1 VEQKSLLLR
10 SKTTQLQQAE
20 NSMGNALTQK
30 ILITLGFIFA
40 YRVLAYI
47 PVPGVDTSV
56 IASYFTDANNALGLA
71 NMFSGNAIERLSIIS
86 LGIMPYITASIVME
100 LLAATF
106 PTLGQMK
113 KERDGMQKYM
123 QIIRYFT
130 IFITVVQAIGVSMG
144 LQSLT
149 GSSGQSAVMIDPT
162 TFVIIATFSMLTG
175 TMLLMWIG
183 EQITQKGIGNGISLI
198 IFAGIVSGLPSAISN
213 TVQAVNAGEM
223 SFLTILAILGV
234 MLITI
239 LAIIYV
245 ELGERRVPISYSR
258 KTIMQNQNKRVMNYI
273 PVKVN
278 LSGVIPPI
286 FASAILMFPLTMLQS
301 SQNDILVK
309 IADILAPGGVVFNV
323 VTFLLVVFF
332 AFFYASIAFNAKDIS
347 DNLKK
352 QGGFIPGVRP
362 GEHTK
367 EFLNDVASK
376 LTVTGATYLAIIST
390 VPFVFINGMGASF
403 YFGGTAVLIIV
414 QVALDTMRK
423 VEAQRTMNQYNTLGN
438 VGL

>member
-1 VEQKSLLLR
+1 
-10 SKTTQLQQAE
+10 
-20 NSMGNALTQK
+20 MGNALTQK
-30 ILITLGFIFA
+30 ILITLGFLFA

-47 PVPGVDTSV
+47 PVPGVDLDV
-56 IASYFTDANNALGLA
+56 IKSFFDQNSNNGLGLA
-71 NMFSGNAIERLSIIS
+71 NMFSGGAVKRFSIIS

-106 PTLGQMK
+106 PALGQMK

-130 IFITVVQAIGVSMG
+130 IFITVVQAIGVSIGLRSMG
-144 LQSLT
+144 
-149 GSSGQSAVMIDPT
+149 SGGQGAIMIDQT
-162 TFVIIATFSMLTG
+162 TFTVLATFSMLTG

-198 IFAGIVSGLPSAISN
+198 IFAGIVSGIPAAISN
-213 TVQAVNAGEM
+213 TISSVNAGTM
-223 SFLTILAILGV
+223 NFLSVLAIAAIMLVTILV
-234 MLITI
+234 
-239 LAIIYV
+239 IIYV

-273 PVKVN
+273 PVRVN
-278 LSGVIPPI
+278 ISGVIPPI
-286 FASAILMFPLTMLQS
+286 FASAVLMFPLTMLQAS
-301 SQNDILVK
+301 TNSTVTA
-309 IADILAPGGVVFNV
+309 IADLLAPGGVVFNV
-323 VTFLLVVFF
+323 ATFLMIIFF
-332 AFFYASIAFNAKDIS
+332 AFFYASIQFNAKDIA
-347 DNLKK
+347 DNLKR

-362 GEHTK
+362 GEHTR
-367 EFLNDVASK
+367 EFLNEVASR
-376 LTVTGATYLAIIST
+376 LTVTGAIYLALIST
-390 VPFVFINGMGASF
+390 LPFMFINGLGASF

-423 VEAQRTMNQYNTLGN
+423 IEAQRTMNQYEVLGN

>member
-1 VEQKSLLLR
+1 
-10 SKTTQLQQAE
+10 
-20 NSMGNALTQK
+20 MGNALTQK
-30 ILITLGFIFA
+30 ILITLGFLFA

-47 PVPGVDTSV
+47 PTPGVDLHV
-56 IASYFTDANNALGLA
+56 IKEFFDNNSNNALGMM
-71 NMFSGNAIERLSIIS
+71 NMFSGNAVSRLSIIS

-100 LLAATF
+100 LLSATF
-106 PTLGQMK
+106 PALGQMK

-130 IFITVVQAIGVSMG
+130 IFITVVQAVGVSMG
-144 LQSLT
+144 LQSMT
-149 GSSGQSAVMIDPT
+149 GRSGAAAVMIDPVLFT
-162 TFVIIATFSMLTG
+162 VLTTFSMLTG

-198 IFAGIVSGLPSAISN
+198 IFAGIVSGLPAAIGN
-213 TVQAVNAGEM
+213 TIRAVNAGEM
-223 SFLTILAILGV
+223 NFLVILGILAI
-234 MLITI
+234 MLITV

-258 KTIMQNQNKRVMNYI
+258 KTIMQNQTKRVMNYI

-286 FASAILMFPLTMLQS
+286 FASAVLMFPLTMLQAS
-301 SQNDILVK
+301 TNPWLTA
-309 IADILAPGGVVFNV
+309 IADSLSPGGVVFNI
-323 VTFLLVVFF
+323 VTFLLVMFF
-332 AFFYASIAFNAKDIS
+332 AFFYASIAFNAKDIA

-367 EFLNDVASK
+367 EFLNEVASR
-376 LTVTGATYLAIIST
+376 LTGSGAIYLAIIST
-390 VPFVFINGMGASF
+390 LPFAIISGMGASF
-403 YFGGTAVLIIV
+403 YFGGVSVLIIV

-423 VEAQRTMNQYNTLGN
+423 IEAQRTMNQYDTLGN

>member
-1 VEQKSLLLR
+1 
-10 SKTTQLQQAE
+10 
-20 NSMGNALTQK
+20 MGNALTQK
-30 ILITLGFIFA
+30 ILITLGFLFA

-47 PVPGVDTSV
+47 PTPGVDLAV
-56 IASYFTDANNALGLA
+56 IKDFFDGSSGGLGGMANL
-71 NMFSGNAIERLSIIS
+71 FSGGAVERLSIIS

-106 PTLGQMK
+106 PALGQMK
-113 KERDGMQKYM
+113 KESDGMQKYM

-130 IFITVVQAIGVSMG
+130 IFITVVQALGVSVM
-144 LQSLT
+144 LQNMT
-149 GSSGQSAVMIDPT
+149 GRGGESAVMIDST
-162 TFVIIATFSMLTG
+162 TFTVLAVFSMLTG

-198 IFAGIVSGLPSAISN
+198 IFAGIVSGLPAAIGN
-213 TVQAVNAGEM
+213 TFDMVSKQEM
-223 SFLTILAILGV
+223 NFLTLLAILAI

-258 KTIMQNQNKRVMNYI
+258 KTIMQNQTKRVMNYI
-273 PVKVN
+273 PIKVN

-286 FASAILMFPLTMLQS
+286 FASAVLMFPLTMLQS
-301 SQNDILVK
+301 STSKFAIA
-309 IADILAPGGVVFNV
+309 IADSLAPGGITFNV
-323 VTFLLVVFF
+323 VTFLLVMFF
-332 AFFYASIAFNAKDIS
+332 AFFYASIAFNAKDIA
-347 DNLKK
+347 DNLKR

-367 EFLNDVASK
+367 EFINEVASR
-376 LTVTGATYLAIIST
+376 LTGSGAVYLAIIST
-390 VPFVFINGMGASF
+390 IPFMIISGMGASF
-403 YFGGTAVLIIV
+403 YFGGVAVLIVV

-423 VEAQRTMNQYNTLGN
+423 IEAQRTMNQYDTLGN